1 MLAIIPQDPFLFS
14 GTIRENLDPNRI
26 YTDEEIHRVLEKC
39 YLRELVANLGN
50 GLESMIVERGRNFSV
65 GQKQVNFMF
74 FFFFDFYYF
83 LFKLFCLARAL
94 LRKAKVNSPFFFS
107 FELHFNIQLD
117 LLFGRSHS
125 QYRC

>member
-65 GQKQVNFMF
+65 GQKQVNSTVSF
-74 FFFFDFYYF
+74 FLIFIGFISVV
-83 LFKLFCLARAL
+83 LSC
-94 LRKAKVNSPFFFS
+94 SS
-107 FELHFNIQLD
+107 T
-117 LLFGRSHS
+117 SS
-125 QYRC
+125 